1 MLSRKKRDNLNII
14 ILMGDT
20 FDAILDRK
28 EKTNFHVPGILNDR
42 KDFDGPLD
50 VLLYLIQ
57 KNEANIYDLPI
68 SLITEQFLE
77 YIEKNKTDIA
87 DLADFYRMAAELLY
101 IKTKLLLPQETELD
115 EEYEDPRQDL
125 VDRLIDYQKY
135 KKYTDLLTGEGKDGR
150 LYFDRPEN
158 FFAIPFEDKEL
169 FEGVTLADLCRTF
182 SSILAKTPPSKI
194 FNIYQSVSVKEKRAL
209 MSELLDE
216 RDEITIEDLIVDYT
230 NPLHVIC
237 SFLSILEAAKD
248 HTILFRQDRQWGLI
262 YITKRPIDWDP
273 EKADEY
279 DREADRYE
287 KENLGDASDF
297 SILTKDAS
305 LDLDEMAEEKRT
317 EREEMEEKEEEKVE
331 YTGEEDDVDLGDDD
345 DW

>member
-1 MLSRKKRDNLNII
+1 MA
-14 ILMGDT
+14 DT

-28 EKTNFHVPGILNDR
+28 EKKSFHVPGILSDR

-50 VLLYLIQ
+50 LLLYLIS
-57 KNEANIYDLPI
+57 KNDANIYDLPI
-68 SLITEQFLE
+68 SLITEQFLQ
-77 YIEKNKTDIA
+77 YIEENKTDIE
-87 DLADFYRMAAELLY
+87 DLADFYRTAAELIY
-101 IKTKLLLPQETELD
+101 IKTKLLLPQESQLD

-125 VDRLIDYQKY
+125 VDRLIDYQKF
-135 KKYTDLLTGEGKDGR
+135 KRYTDLLTGVDKSGR

-158 FFAIPFEDKEL
+158 LFAIPFEDKEL
-169 FEGVTLADLCRTF
+169 FEGVDITDLMKTF

-216 RDEITIEDLIVDYT
+216 KDEITIEDLIVDYT

-237 SFLSILEAAKD
+237 AFLSVLEAAKD
-248 HTILFRQDRQWGLI
+248 HTILFRQDSQWGKI

-273 EKADEY
+273 RLADEY
-279 DREADRYE
+279 DREADEYE
-287 KENLGDASDF
+287 KEDLGDSEDF
-297 SILTKDAS
+297 SILTKEAEMNLDDLAS
-305 LDLDEMAEEKRT
+305 EKRA
-317 EREEMEEKEEEKVE
+317 EREEKEEEGKEEVE
-331 YTGEEDDVDLGDDD
+331 FTGEEDDVDLGDDD